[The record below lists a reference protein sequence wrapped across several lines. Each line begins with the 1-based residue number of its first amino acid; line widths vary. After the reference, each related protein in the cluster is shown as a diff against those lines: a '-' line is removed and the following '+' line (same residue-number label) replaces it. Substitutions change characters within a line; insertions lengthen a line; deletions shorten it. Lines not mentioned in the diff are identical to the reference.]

1 MSGKHHRRRNAV
13 ALTVSAVL
21 HVTFLAFVINES
33 ATPYALPEIA
43 PPPIEAEIVTPEEVP
58 PPPPP
63 PVIPPKIKQ
72 ALEKQSQQPPPPPL
86 QPPTPTPPKP
96 QVQPPTP
103 VAPPKVSPPKPNPP
117 TPAPPTQVAP
127 TPAKPTPPKPNPV
140 PAAPAPARTPAPPS
154 PSPSPSPAVKPS
166 APAPTAT
173 VAPPNPISARI
184 TAPVIVLRP
193 SLLNLHKPAK
203 EAPANVPT
211 LPLSP
216 AVHRRRRSPLAGGG
230 APAAAP
236 GALSGSRLNGL
247 SPYPYGTL
255 PSGGPGLRGTLVG
268 CANADAVNL
277 SGVERARCNARFG
290 EEAARAPVLDGID
303 PAKRAQFDKA
313 ADRQENDRKAGM
325 PVGTDRNGAQGW
337 AASGPN

>member
-1 MSGKHHRRRNAV
+1 MSGKSNRRRNAI
-13 ALTVSAVL
+13 ALTLSAAFHLV
-21 HVTFLAFVINES
+21 FLAFVINES
-33 ATPYALPEIA
+33 ATPYALPEVA
-43 PPPIEAEIVTPEEVP
+43 PQPFQVEIVPPEEVP

-96 QVQPPTP
+96 QPQPPAP
-103 VAPPKVSPPKPNPP
+103 VAPPKETPPKPNPP
-117 TPAPPTQVAP
+117 TPAPPTQATP
-127 TPAKPTPPKPNPV
+127 TPAKPTPPKPNTV
-140 PAAPAPARTPAPPS
+140 PLAPAPARTPAPPS
-154 PSPSPSPAVKPS
+154 PAPSPTPAVK
-166 APAPTAT
+166 PAPTAT

-203 EAPANVPT
+203 EVPANVPT

-216 AVHRRRRSPLAGGG
+216 GGSKEGGGGGG
-230 APAAAP
+230 APASGSGP
-236 GALSGSRLNGL
+236 LSGSRLNGL
-247 SPYPYGTL
+247 SPYPYGAL

-268 CANADAVNL
+268 CANSEAVKL
-277 SGVERARCNARFG
+277 SSVERARCNERFG

-303 PAKRAQFDKA
+303 PAKRARFDKT

-325 PVGTDRNGAQGW
+325 PVGTTAGAQGFGGL
-337 AASGPN
+337 GPN